1 MTTLIAGRSF
11 EWLDVAGHVTV
22 SSDGIVMAAPAR
34 TDWFIDPIG
43 GNATR
48 TAPALVSA
56 PPDGDFTLRARVHVE
71 TRERF
76 DAGVLLVHG
85 DTYNWAKLCLERS
98 PDGELM
104 VVSVVTRETSDDC
117 NGEVVGET
125 VWLRVAR
132 LDHAFAFHWSMDGRR
147 WRFVR
152 LFPLPLPRLRIG
164 FMAQSPVGDGCSAT
178 FDRIAL
184 TDRRLGDLRDG
195 S

>member
-1 MTTLIAGRSF
+1 MTTLITGRSF
-11 EWLDVAGHVTV
+11 EWLDLTGHAVV
-22 SSDGIVMAAPAR
+22 SADGVVLTALPR
-34 TDWFIDPIG
+34 SDWFIDPIS

-48 TAPALVSA
+48 TAPALVSST
-56 PPDGDFTLRARVHVE
+56 PDGDFIMQARVHAE

-85 DTYNWAKLCLERS
+85 DADNWAKLCLERS

-104 VVSVVTRETSDDC
+104 VVSVVTRRMSDDC
-117 NGEVVGET
+117 NGEVVGDT

-132 LDHAFAFHWSMDGRR
+132 LDQAFAFHWSTDGRR

-152 LFPLPLPRLRIG
+152 LFRLPLARVRIG
-164 FMAQSPVGDGCSAT
+164 LVAQSPVGDGCIAT
-178 FDRIAL
+178 FEHVAL
-184 TDRRLGDLRDG
+184 TERRLGDLRDG